1 MYILLITL
9 LLYYF
14 IAAFFF
20 VCFIKEILV
29 LHLTDNNDK
38 PVEFE
43 SKFKYYI
50 LSGILS
56 MCWPFIIYKVIKGG
70 N

>member
-1 MYILLITL
+1 MYILLMTL

-14 IAAFFF
+14 IAVFFF

-29 LHLTDNNDK
+29 IHLTDNNDK

-56 MCWPFIIYKVIKGG
+56 ACWPFVIYKVIKGG

>member
-1 MYILLITL
+1 MYLLFITL

-29 LHLTDNNDK
+29 IHLTDSDNE
-38 PVEFE
+38 PIEFE
-43 SKFKYYI
+43 SKSKYYI

-56 MCWPFIIYKVIKGG
+56 VCWPFVIYKVIKGG

>member
-43 SKFKYYI
+43 SKSKYYI

-56 MCWPFIIYKVIKGG
+56 VCWTFIMYKVKKGR